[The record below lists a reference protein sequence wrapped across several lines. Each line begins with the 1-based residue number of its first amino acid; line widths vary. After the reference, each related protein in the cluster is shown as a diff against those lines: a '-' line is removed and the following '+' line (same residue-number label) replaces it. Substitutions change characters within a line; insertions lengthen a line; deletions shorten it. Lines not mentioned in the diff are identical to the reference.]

1 MADVDWQ
8 AMEDEAAD
16 AAAKAVRGVIQAH
29 RPEPEVVP
37 TMHYVLVSFQS
48 PPDAANLGSLNSAVQ
63 DVAAWFR
70 QFGLRHRRRAIH
82 TATLPDAPATY
93 SFWSVIEGLRE
104 QGLAV
109 MTGKDAWY
117 LFLEDPLPW
126 PIGGTVG
133 GDVLG
138 QTNGQEGNRVPGIS
152 FAGSDCV
159 WALTHDGP
167 PPGSSRT
174 ISRAIVEGW
183 MGHEEGHLLS
193 LSPCRVPHGPRCW
206 MTGACYNF
214 PNCVIG
220 CDDPKIWAPD
230 PPHYRPGDEREA
242 FLRYGFMV
250 AT

>member
-1 MADVDWQ
+1 MGVDWQ

-16 AAAKAVRGVIQAH
+16 AAAQAVRGAIRAH

-37 TMHYVLVSFQS
+37 TMHYVLVSFQT
-48 PPDAANLGSLNSAVQ
+48 PPEAANLGALNSAVQ
-63 DVAAWFR
+63 DVAAWFKLFR
-70 QFGLRHRRRAIH
+70 LRHRRSVIQ
-82 TATLPDAPATY
+82 TATLPDAPSTY
-93 SFWSVIEGLRE
+93 HFWSVIEGLRE

-109 MTGKDAWY
+109 MTGHDAWY

-152 FAGSDCV
+152 FADSDCV

-167 PPGSSRT
+167 SPGSNRN
-174 ISRAIVEGW
+174 ISRGIVEGW
-183 MGHEEGHLLS
+183 IAHEEGHLLS
-193 LSPCRVPHGPRCW
+193 LSPCRVPHGPLCW

-214 PNCVIG
+214 PNCVIN
-220 CDDPKIWAPD
+220 CASPKVWSPD
-230 PPHYRPGDEREA
+230 PPHYMPGDERQA
-242 FLRYGFMV
+242 FLRYDFMV